1 PEPNTFKSKKSAQ
14 DAHEAIRPTSTRFDP
29 ETVRRLMT
37 ESGGRDARE
46 IEDLVKLYTL
56 IWNRFVACQ
65 MIPAV
70 FDQTAIDIEA
80 GRVGLRATG
89 QVIKVPGFLEVYAE
103 TVEDAASEDEST
115 GNLPEG
121 RDGETPKLPE

>member
-1 PEPNTFKSKKSAQ
+1 
-14 DAHEAIRPTSTRFDP
+14 
-29 ETVRRLMT
+29 M
-37 ESGGRDARE
+37 ARE

-65 MIPAV
+65 MMPAV

-89 QVIKVPGFLEVYAE
+89 QVIKFAGFLEVYAE
-103 TVEDAASEDEST
+103 TGRTPQPRTRPPAAC
-115 GNLPEG
+115 P
-121 RDGETPKLPE
+121 P